1 MAEEIQDIPDEKL
14 DQFFALDIKTKPEE
28 FRKFHELLTK
38 ENPDYQPFYFQLA
51 KNGKE
56 PVAGVSW
63 KKKRLTFP
71 EAYGLMK
78 RGYNIGLAATSKD
91 ILCIVDVDN
100 LDAVEY
106 IKPTLVIQSRKR
118 IGRHNFFFTYD
129 ECPYDN
135 EKNEL
140 KADALYVNTAK
151 FNIPTDNDGE
161 VRAIWQ
167 YVVVA
172 GSYVPC
178 SEEEINRIPEEDRIN
193 AGKYTI
199 FAENEVSTITYSE
212 LPGIFLRV
220 QEERRAEDTGKI
232 LRTVD
237 KVQREKNENPDQK
250 NQSALWKLDIHD
262 VTGKMNDPAKRFPMF
277 PEIHGSENGSNASVS
292 KDLLHCWRHE
302 VAHNAFSY
310 LAVVSGVSSCMIAGC
325 PHGGSGYG
333 VDSQDPETVFKV
345 WKYAKDNGYI
355 PKDDPMPSKAW
366 VYVALD
372 RKLCEKQDIIDGWK
386 LPAHVYNKVLVECE
400 KQGIVTER
408 TKFEEKLFANASGSD
423 EFNYDT
429 CLTALAKV
437 KPKQNGFERLRQ
449 AKEFILSEILSK
461 NGDVVDMEIFIEGI
475 IFEYFNLP
483 SGKNSDARKIIGK
496 VYKDILKD
504 KLHKQKSERQFI
516 KSDTYDISPEFD
528 GLYLLNTDGKKTILP
543 FIDKIAKRV
552 IENKHVIMFND
563 NMFAYQDGYYKNDPI
578 SVRAEATR
586 ILNGIL
592 KDEKS
597 GGISSKLNDVMTYIK
612 NDNPVNEYPFNTSTN
627 AFPVK
632 NGVVVLDFETGTCM
646 LEDHDPEKWKFNYIM
661 PVECDKN
668 ASGDLIVDE
677 FKKYTTEYN
686 VLIQVLAQ
694 ALLQAMRY
702 GPYKMAYLFKGPKD
716 CGKTTILEL
725 YEMLIGVSCKCSIGL
740 NELTPQFRFSKAGLE
755 GKLLNLHD
763 DLGYFRMSETGVFK
777 SLTGG
782 YSHQVEHKGIMPYNA
797 NLTAV
802 HVFTTNT
809 PAGFDRVIYN
819 DLAFWERW
827 CYVEF
832 NNRFVIDDDF
842 KKRVF
847 TEENISGLLNE
858 IIKMMFEIKKNK
870 RLPFTQD
877 WTEVRD
883 KWVQESNLLY
893 KFIEDNMVAGG
904 TTAIMKEQLLTALGQ
919 WCRDTKQKE
928 EMIPRSTPELSDLV
942 EVCGG
947 EMDARRKFMG
957 REDEGV
963 KHCYILNFTWKPTS
977 RYKIYTTACV
987 TDIPIAIQPTVNSF
1001 TEGLAEC
1008 V

>member
-1 MAEEIQDIPDEKL
+1 MSDEKP
-14 DQFFALDIKTKPEE
+14 DQFFTTEIKTNPEE

-38 ENPDYQPFYFQLA
+38 DSPDYLPFYIQLA

-56 PVAGVSW
+56 PVADVGW
-63 KKKRLTFP
+63 KKNRLTFP
-71 EAYGLMK
+71 EAYELMK
-78 RGYNIGLAATSKD
+78 HGYNIGLAATSKD

-135 EKNEL
+135 EKSEL
-140 KADALYVNTAK
+140 KANALYVDTAK

-167 YVVVA
+167 YVVAA

-178 SEEEINRIPEEDRIN
+178 SEEEIDLIPEEDRVN

-212 LPGIFLRV
+212 LPGIFLRE
-220 QEERRAEDTGKI
+220 QEERRADEAGKI
-232 LRTVD
+232 LRTIN
-237 KVQREKNENPDQK
+237 KAQKETNEKLDQK
-250 NQSALWKLDIHD
+250 NKSALWKLDIHD
-262 VTGKMNDPAKRFPMF
+262 ITGKMNDPAKRFPMF
-277 PEIHGSENGSNASVS
+277 PEIHGSETGSNASVS

-310 LAVVSGVSSCMIAGC
+310 LSVLAGVSSCMKAGC
-325 PHGGSGYG
+325 PHGGCGYG

-345 WKYAKDNGYI
+345 WMYAKDNGYI
-355 PKDDPMPSKAW
+355 PKDDPMPSKAL
-366 VYVALD
+366 VYIAFD
-372 RKLCEKQDIIDGWK
+372 RQLCGKQDIIDGWK
-386 LPAHVYNKVLVECE
+386 LPAHVYNEVLEECE
-400 KQGIVTER
+400 KQGIVTGR
-408 TKFEEKLFANASGSD
+408 KKFEEKLVVNAGESESD
-423 EFNYDT
+423 EFNFDT
-429 CLTALAKV
+429 CLETLARV
-437 KPKQNGFERLRQ
+437 KPKPNEFERIRQ

-461 NGDVVDMEIFIEGI
+461 NGDAVDMEIFIKSEL
-475 IFEYFNLP
+475 FNYFNLP
-483 SGKNSDARKIIGK
+483 SGKNSDAQKLIGK
-496 VYKDILKD
+496 VYKDKLKA
-504 KLHKQKSERQFI
+504 KMITQKSEVEFI
-516 KSDTYDISPEFD
+516 KSDTYDISSEFD
-528 GLYLLNTDGKKTILP
+528 GLYVLNTEGKITILP

-552 IENKHVIMFND
+552 IENKHVILFKGNV
-563 NMFAYQDGYYKNDPI
+563 FAYQDGYYKNDPI

-592 KDEKS
+592 KNEKS

-612 NDNPVNEYPFNTSTN
+612 NDDQVNEYPFNTSRN

-632 NGVVVLDFETGTCM
+632 NGVVVFDFETGTCR
-646 LEDHDPEKWKFNYIM
+646 LEGHDPEKWKFNYIM
-661 PVECDKN
+661 PVECDETAPSN
-668 ASGDLIVDE
+668 QIMGEVN
-677 FKKYTTEYN
+677 KYTKEPD

-694 ALLQAMRY
+694 ALLQAMGY

-763 DLGYFRMSETGVFK
+763 DLGYFRMSETGEFK

-782 YSHQVEHKGIMPYNA
+782 YSHQVEHKGQMPYNA

-802 HVFTTNT
+802 HVFSTNT
-809 PAGFDRVIYN
+809 PAGFDRQIYN
-819 DLAFWERW
+819 DVAFWERW

-842 KKRVF
+842 KQRVF

-858 IIKMMFEIKKNK
+858 IIKMMFSIRKNK
-870 RLPFTQD
+870 KLPFTQD
-877 WTEVRD
+877 WTEVRG
-883 KWVQESNLLY
+883 KWLQESNLLY
-893 KFIEDNMVAGG
+893 KFIEENMVAGG
-904 TTAIMKEQLLTALGQ
+904 TTAIMKEQLLIALNK

-928 EMIPRSTPELSDLV
+928 EMIPKSTLELGNLV

-947 EMDARRKFMG
+947 EMDARRKFQG

-963 KHCYILNFTWKPTS
+963 KHCYILNFIWKPAS
-977 RYKIYTTACV
+977 RYQKYTTACV
-987 TDIPIAIQPTVNSF
+987 TDIPIAIQSTVNSF
-1001 TEGLAEC
+1001 TEGMAEC
-1008 V
+1008 I